1 MSRRG
6 SKAETHV
13 LGAGWAARE
22 CRTARR
28 VGLWCLG
35 RSWDLGWRAGGSKN
49 SSKHAPITRGGRV
62 WLEIRSIDDVLVA
75 RCLACRRAG
84 REWARRDGDGGGS
97 PGKCALGAPCQNYAV
112 AVLAQTR
119 PQTIPTARLVP
130 APASLAWPPLRSRG
144 QRRGMPS
151 GQLPAASGQRLPL
164 RRTSHAARREAEPD
178 AGLSRES
185 AALAPRVPIARGGSI
200 ASLPQQHPDGPR
212 AQKHIEICARCL
224 PCPSFSPLACRARCE
239 YNKLCGP
246 PLGLIPAHSAHILL
260 SSPHTRRPTRHRFT
274 LSPLRSEACAATA
287 AALCLAAARDPR
299 PATAC
304 CHSYFGRPAGR
315 SLCILP

>member
-119 PQTIPTARLVP
+119 PQTIPTARLAP

-151 GQLPAASGQRLPL
+151 DGQRPAASGC
-164 RRTSHAARREAEPD
+164 H
-178 AGLSRES
+178 S
-185 AALAPRVPIARGGSI
+185 AAPATQLVVRRSRTLACRASRPRWRPGSLSRGGSI

-260 SSPHTRRPTRHRFT
+260 SSPHPAAQQGTVSRSLPSAARPALRPPPRSV
-274 LSPLRSEACAATA
+274 SPPPAT
-287 AALCLAAARDPR
+287 RDPR